1 MNLFKKMNSFFEI
14 SEFIIYLFV
23 GLSLLIVSGFLA
35 VYLVNLFI
43 NFPHAEDF
51 TRWVVEIV
59 DRLLLMLM
67 IIEILYTVRMSL
79 IEHQLCSDPFF
90 IVALIAAIRR
100 FLIISVES
108 AYMPEKFNHHMIEMG
123 ILGGLILIFVV
134 SLILLRW
141 QKERHHINN
150 SKE

>member
-43 NFPHAEDF
+43 NFHHAEDF

-90 IVALIAAIRR
+90 IVALIAAI
-100 FLIISVES
+100 
-108 AYMPEKFNHHMIEMG
+108 PEKFNHHMIEMG